1 MAAEPKPSSAAR
13 YAAES
18 APAAAFWSTAG
29 DTGGSCRTRF
39 QPTGPTGQGD
49 TLENAVTGE
58 PHEAQVVTTSR
69 SGRAEPPRWSTWREI
84 PAVVLHRPHLRQ
96 TIRIALVVGTVLF
109 TINQL
114 DVVVRGAATPVV
126 WLKVG
131 LTYLVPFCVSNLGIL
146 IASRRQT

>member
-1 MAAEPKPSSAAR
+1 
-13 YAAES
+13 
-18 APAAAFWSTAG
+18 
-29 DTGGSCRTRF
+29 
-39 QPTGPTGQGD
+39 
-49 TLENAVTGE
+49 
-58 PHEAQVVTTSR
+58 
-69 SGRAEPPRWSTWREI
+69 
-84 PAVVLHRPHLRQ
+84 VVLHRPHLRQ

>member
-1 MAAEPKPSSAAR
+1 M
-13 YAAES
+13 
-18 APAAAFWSTAG
+18 
-29 DTGGSCRTRF
+29 
-39 QPTGPTGQGD
+39 
-49 TLENAVTGE
+49 
-58 PHEAQVVTTSR
+58 
-69 SGRAEPPRWSTWREI
+69 
-84 PAVVLHRPHLRQ
+84 VLHRPHLRQ